1 MEQKHLLLQ
10 VNEEIAMA
18 DLSINPVSI
27 SQSNLKGPDNFSSGV
42 SNNNKDF
49 SKTVTDALDTV
60 AEMQSA
66 SGEIKTKYEMGQ
78 ENDLAKVMLKSQVSG
93 LAFDLTLNVRNKV
106 LSAYKDIM
114 SMPV

>member
-1 MEQKHLLLQ
+1 
-10 VNEEIAMA
+10 
-18 DLSINPVSI
+18 
-27 SQSNLKGPDNFSSGV
+27 
-42 SNNNKDF
+42 
-49 SKTVTDALDTV
+49 
-60 AEMQSA
+60 MQ
-66 SGEIKTKYEMGQ
+66 EIKTKYEMGQ